1 MYLTNEGH
9 TYYHGTEQRHTKAP
23 FLLLIQDKN
32 RNVGP
37 NNFRAIVRKVALR
50 QFGHFMMGIA
60 RIKNQSIIVSGTYG
74 NDGLPINVDK
84 EIYDMGVDVPKDLYN
99 LWNKGG
105 GWNSCGSEAK
115 AMKEWATKTFNL

>member
-74 NDGLPINVDK
+74 NDGLPVNVGK
-84 EIYDMGVDVPKDLYN
+84 EIYDMGVDVPKDLYDLLEQRRWLEL
-99 LWNKGG
+99 LWQ
-105 GWNSCGSEAK
+105 
-115 AMKEWATKTFNL
+115 